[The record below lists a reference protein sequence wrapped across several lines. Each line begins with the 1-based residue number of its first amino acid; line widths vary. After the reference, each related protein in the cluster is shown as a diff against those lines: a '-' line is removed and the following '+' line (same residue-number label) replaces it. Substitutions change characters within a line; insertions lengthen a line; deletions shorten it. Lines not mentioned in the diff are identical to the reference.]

1 MVRVCLY
8 LALALGLAGSADA
21 GPCAYTLPTATYAA
35 GTATATVGNDY
46 VGACT
51 IAGTPTLAAN
61 KICTYVCKGATY
73 MVGGKRAPS
82 SYITGQLHCGTAA
95 EASSAIPAGDKATC
109 AACPAQKGCGDA
121 TALTVCGDANS
132 AYPDRHKMLKCN
144 AAAKGY
150 QIANN
155 IVEPCTEDV
164 NCKVSD
170 KTSKICVNGK
180 YHCTTP
186 KDGYFTGGTTLG
198 DVTVCPDAGTGASQY
213 GYNPSTFDKGIKCAK
228 ADGTRDTGKLTITSC
243 PDGSYKKVTA
253 SADDKCDACNEVG
266 NSRCHCTKTGATECM
281 ATGSCASGYMTYVG
295 VAGAAQTGCTIHTA
309 CTAGKL
315 ANPEGTE
322 TADNTCVDCKQI
334 DNVPAADVSCNNLA
348 RSTVPVGGTGA
359 ASSCGKTTSLYKWT
373 SGRDVK
379 GDTQCDSD
387 TCTCA
392 VTGTGTTAGKF
403 LNAASE
409 CTACFTVTDGTAY
422 TCSDATAA
430 GLLTGKC
437 NKAVAGG
444 SASSGTIQGSGT
456 DGFTAG
462 ANCAACST
470 TLPATDCT
478 VTQYLDQ
485 TVCTATVAGV
495 CKTYTAC
502 TGTTWDRTG
511 LKSAGTGA
519 VTDFNTDQ
527 STCIEKPTALTATG
541 NLKDD
546 VVLDLGGS
554 AAAKSQIDGTLDVI
568 CIQPAADAC
577 AGTACVS
584 AVITA
589 PTISAVDATTGKALV
604 TIDTSATLLASV
616 AYKLCF
622 IPKSKATGA
631 AAGNSVSIGTLTLS
645 AQKKC
650 QAEEIERSYPSC
662 AQTGM
667 PANVGVANHVVSPTD
682 ITFTRKSGY
691 ADKCSIACATDE
703 GWFTVTEAT
712 ALTKQVGCK
721 TAGGGVADFDKTMDN
736 CATTET
742 GYYERYDQKVISCMS
757 AGQKAVSC
765 TSGNV
770 CWYTADCKTGYSK
783 TKGNAVS
790 DTCVSDSAASLS
802 LTAVLLSVV
811 AKVLLF

>member
-21 GPCAYTLPTATYAA
+21 GDCSYTLPTATYAA
-35 GTATATVGNDY
+35 GTKTVTAANDY
-46 VGACT
+46 VGECT
-51 IAGTPTLAAN
+51 IAGTPVLEPD
-61 KICTYVCKGATY
+61 KICTYVCKDGTY
-73 MVGGKRAPS
+73 MVGGKRAPA
-82 SYITGQLHCGTAA
+82 SYTHGQFHCGTAA

-121 TALTVCGDANS
+121 TALTVCGVAS
-132 AYPDRHKMLKCN
+132 TTYPDRHKMLKCN
-144 AAAKGY
+144 SAAKGY
-150 QIANN
+150 KIANN

-170 KTSKICVNGK
+170 KTSKICVSGK

-186 KDGYFTGGTTLG
+186 EDGYFTGGTTLG
-198 DVTVCPDAGTGASQY
+198 DVTICPDAGTGANQY

-253 SADDKCDACNEVG
+253 SSDDKCDACNEVG
-266 NSRCHCTKTGATECM
+266 NSRCHCTKTGATECL
-281 ATGSCASGYMTYVG
+281 ATGSCAAGYMKYVG

-315 ANPEGTE
+315 ANPAGTE
-322 TADNTCVDCKQI
+322 TADNECVDCKQI
-334 DNVPAADVSCNNLA
+334 DNVPAADVTCDNLA
-348 RSTVPVGGTGA
+348 RSTVAMGA
-359 ASSCGKTTSLYKWT
+359 SSTASSCGKTTALYKWT
-373 SGRDVK
+373 SGRNVK
-379 GDTQCDSD
+379 GDTQCNSD
-387 TCTCA
+387 TCMCD

-403 LNAASE
+403 LNTASE
-409 CTACFTVTDGTAY
+409 CTACFTVTKGTAY

-437 NKAVAGG
+437 NKAVPGG
-444 SASSGTIQGSGT
+444 SASSGTVQGTGT

-462 ANCAACST
+462 QDCLSCFST
-470 TLPATDCT
+470 TLPTTSCT
-478 VTQYLDQ
+478 TTEYLDQ
-485 TVCTATVAGV
+485 TVCTNAVAGV

-511 LKSAGTGA
+511 LKSTGNGA
-519 VTDFNTDQ
+519 VTDYNTDQ
-527 STCIEKPTALTATG
+527 STCIEKPTALAATG
-541 NLKDD
+541 NLKDK

-554 AAAKSQIDGTLDVI
+554 ATENTKIEAIDEI
-568 CIQPAADAC
+568 CIQPSTTAC
-577 AGTACVS
+577 SGTACDS
-584 AVITA
+584 PVITA
-589 PTISAVDATTGKALV
+589 PAIVIADGKATV
-604 TIDTSATLLASV
+604 TVVTSSTLTAV
-616 AYKLCF
+616 AYNLCF
-622 IPKSKATGA
+622 LPKSKATG
-631 AAGNSVSIGTLTLS
+631 GSTGTSLSLGTLTLS
-645 AQKKC
+645 AKKQC
-650 QAEEIERSYPSC
+650 QAENLEVYPSC
-662 AQTGM
+662 EQTGM
-667 PANVGVANHVVSPTD
+667 PTDLSVALHVVSPTD

-691 ADKCSIACATDE
+691 VDKCSIVCATDE

-712 ALTKQVGCK
+712 ALTEQVGCK
-721 TAGGGVADFDKTMDN
+721 TKSGDVADFDKTMDS
-736 CATTET
+736 CTTTEK
-742 GYYERYDQKVISCMS
+742 GYYERYDDKVISCMS
-757 AGQKAVSC
+757 AGQEAESC
-765 TSGNV
+765 DSSNV

-783 TKGNAVS
+783 TKGDAVS